1 VIGLLILLLTGLTVM
16 SLAGHTP
23 WDGNVILTLTA
34 THGLHDGDVP
44 VLAAWLLGMAGCF
57 WLWRDS

>member
-1 VIGLLILLLTGLTVM
+1 LLTGLTLM

-23 WDGNVILTLTA
+23 WDGRVLLTVTA
-34 THGLHDGDVP
+34 DHGLHDGDVP
-44 VLAAWLLGMAGCF
+44 VLAAWLLGMVGCA